1 MPQPGFNQRKLIIV
15 FLPLILLAPFKD
27 VAIRAQI
34 PERSEDTYRWNNR
47 EPDARFKADILVVV
61 AHSDDETVIAGYC
74 ARAADQKLRVGLV
87 WVIDTGQSMNG
98 GLNRV
103 GPEQS
108 ASLAAV
114 RQIEGERSAAVLGIT
129 NTWNLGGSDTAS
141 QNPLESLE
149 GNDHGQMLGRMVRL
163 VRLTRPEVIIT
174 WLPEFV
180 TGENHSDHQASG
192 VLATEAF
199 DMAGDPTAF
208 PEQVSPATDPGHY
221 MNRTEGLRPWQ
232 PQKLYYFANP
242 THFDFFSGKGP
253 EYNVTDISPTRGVSY
268 AEIAGRTVAEH
279 KTQFGSADKAD
290 WVRDPVRFILG
301 RSLVGGAATDDVA
314 AGVVPGG
321 IPFQRP
327 PGYIAP
333 KRAQPVMELGDP
345 WHFYRLFWQA
355 HGLDSF
361 FGLVPY
367 EISLT
372 RGTYLSIPLVID
384 NPLDTPIDVNL
395 SVRAP
400 EGWKVF
406 PVAPAHIAAHEP
418 RYCLRVQAASPEEV
432 RKEWQQFTVTAESQ
446 GKTIGTVPLRVQL
459 VQDSFPQ

>member
-1 MPQPGFNQRKLIIV
+1 M
-15 FLPLILLAPFKD
+15 ILLAPFKD
-27 VAIRAQI
+27 VAVKAQA
-34 PERSEDTYRWNNR
+34 PERSEDAYRWNNR

-74 ARAADQKLRVGLV
+74 ARAADQKLRVGIV

-221 MNRTEGLRPWQ
+221 MNRTEGTP
-232 PQKLYYFANP
+232 
-242 THFDFFSGKGP
+242 
-253 EYNVTDISPTRGVSY
+253 
-268 AEIAGRTVAEH
+268 
-279 KTQFGSADKAD
+279 
-290 WVRDPVRFILG
+290 
-301 RSLVGGAATDDVA
+301 SLA
-314 AGVVPGG
+314 
-321 IPFQRP
+321 
-327 PGYIAP
+327 
-333 KRAQPVMELGDP
+333 
-345 WHFYRLFWQA
+345 
-355 HGLDSF
+355 
-361 FGLVPY
+361 
-367 EISLT
+367 
-372 RGTYLSIPLVID
+372 
-384 NPLDTPIDVNL
+384 
-395 SVRAP
+395 
-400 EGWKVF
+400 
-406 PVAPAHIAAHEP
+406 
-418 RYCLRVQAASPEEV
+418 
-432 RKEWQQFTVTAESQ
+432 TAEALLFCEPHS
-446 GKTIGTVPLRVQL
+446 LRFL
-459 VQDSFPQ
+459 RWERP

>member
-1 MPQPGFNQRKLIIV
+1 MRHPAFNLRILNCV
-15 FLPLILLAPFKD
+15 FLPLLLLVPFKD
-27 VAIRAQI
+27 VAIKAQV
-34 PERSEDTYRWNNR
+34 PERGEDTYRMNNR
-47 EPDARFKADILVVV
+47 QPDARFKADILVMV

-74 ARAADQKLRVGLV
+74 ARAADQKLRVAIV
-87 WVIDTGQSMNG
+87 WMNGTGQSMNG
-98 GLNRV
+98 GLNLV

-114 RQIEGERSAAVLGIT
+114 REIEGVRSAAVLGIS
-129 NTWNLGGSDTAS
+129 NAWNLGGSDTAS

-192 VLATEAF
+192 LLATEAF
-199 DMAGDPTAF
+199 DLAGDPTAF
-208 PEQVSPATDPGHY
+208 PEQVSPATEPGRY
-221 MNRTEGLRPWQ
+221 MNRTEALRPWQ

-242 THFDFFSGKGP
+242 THDDFFAGKGP
-253 EYNVTDISPTRGVSY
+253 EYNVTDISPARGVSY
-268 AEIAGRTVAEH
+268 AEIAKRTVAEH
-279 KTQFGSADKAD
+279 KSQFSSTDKAD
-290 WVRDPVRFILG
+290 WAPHPVRFILG
-301 RSLVGGAATDDVA
+301 KSLVGGAATDDVV

-333 KRAQPVMELGDP
+333 KHAQPVMELGDP
-345 WHFYRLFWQA
+345 WHYYRLFWQA
-355 HGLDSF
+355 HGLDSL
-361 FGLVPY
+361 FGLVPS
-367 EISLT
+367 ELSLT
-372 RGTYLSIPLVID
+372 RGTRLNIPLVVD

-400 EGWKVF
+400 EGWKVV
-406 PVAPAHIAAHEP
+406 PEAPAHLAAHES
-418 RYCLRVQAASPEEV
+418 RYCLRVQAASPAEV
-432 RKEWQQFTVTAESQ
+432 RREWQQFTVTAESQ
-446 GKTIGTVPLRVQL
+446 GQTIGTVPLRVQL
-459 VQDSFPQ
+459 SQDSLPQ

>member
-1 MPQPGFNQRKLIIV
+1 VPRRCFKGKLNTV
-15 FLPLILLAPFKD
+15 FLAFILLAPIKD
-27 VAIRAQI
+27 VAIKAQL
-34 PERSEDTYRWNNR
+34 PERSEDTYRMNNR
-47 EPDARFKADILVVV
+47 EPDSRFKADILIVV
-61 AHSDDETVIAGYC
+61 AHSDDETEIAGYC
-74 ARAADQKLRVGLV
+74 ARAADQKLRLALV
-87 WVIDTGQSMNG
+87 WVNDTGQSMNG

-114 RQIEGERSAAVLGIT
+114 RQIEGARSAAVLGIT

-208 PEQVSPATDPGHY
+208 PEQVSPATEPGHY

-242 THFDFFSGKGP
+242 THYDFFRGKGP
-253 EYNVTDISPTRGVSY
+253 EYNVMDISSTGGVSY

-279 KTQFGSADKAD
+279 KTQFSSVNEAD
-290 WVRDPVRFILG
+290 WLREPVRFVLG
-301 RSLVGGAATDDVA
+301 KSLVGGTVSDDVA
-314 AGVVPGG
+314 AGVVAGG

-327 PGYIAP
+327 NGYIAP
-333 KRAQPVMELGDP
+333 RHARPVMEMGDP

-355 HGLDSF
+355 HGLESL

-372 RGTYLSIPLVID
+372 RGSYLSIPLVVD

-400 EGWKVF
+400 EGWKVL

-418 RYCLRVQAASPEEV
+418 RYCLRVQAASPVEE
-432 RKEWQQFTVTAESQ
+432 RSEWQQFTVTAVSQ

-459 VQDSFPQ
+459 AQDNLPQ

>member
-1 MPQPGFNQRKLIIV
+1 
-15 FLPLILLAPFKD
+15 
-27 VAIRAQI
+27 
-34 PERSEDTYRWNNR
+34 
-47 EPDARFKADILVVV
+47 
-61 AHSDDETVIAGYC
+61 
-74 ARAADQKLRVGLV
+74 
-87 WVIDTGQSMNG
+87 
-98 GLNRV
+98 
-103 GPEQS
+103 
-108 ASLAAV
+108 
-114 RQIEGERSAAVLGIT
+114 
-129 NTWNLGGSDTAS
+129 
-141 QNPLESLE
+141 
-149 GNDHGQMLGRMVRL
+149 
-163 VRLTRPEVIIT
+163 
-174 WLPEFV
+174 
-180 TGENHSDHQASG
+180 
-192 VLATEAF
+192 
-199 DMAGDPTAF
+199 MAGDPTAF

-242 THFDFFSGKGP
+242 THCDFFTGKGP

-327 PGYIAP
+327 PGYIVP
-333 KRAQPVMELGDP
+333 KHAQPVMELGDP

-355 HGLDSF
+355 HGLDSL

-372 RGTYLSIPLVID
+372 RGTDLNIPLVID
-384 NPLDTPIDVNL
+384 NPLDTPIEVNL

-400 EGWKVF
+400 EGWKVM
-406 PVAPAHIAAHEP
+406 PVSPAHVAAHES
-418 RYCLRVQAASPEEV
+418 RYCLRVQAASPAEV
-432 RKEWQQFTVTAESQ
+432 RREWQQFTVTAESQ

-459 VQDSFPQ
+459 AQDNLPQ